1 MDGQR
6 QRGAGGRRGS
16 QRAATPM
23 CGYGMSTT
31 ANPLGRPLAGHT
43 LWVSSVAFSPDGHRL
58 PVAGGDGKVQMWN
71 LDTGQPMGAP
81 LTHHFSVHTVAFSS
95 DGHTGYQSATRSCS
109 GTPWAGP
116 SEHRCAGTR
125 SQY

>member
-1 MDGQR
+1 
-6 QRGAGGRRGS
+6 
-16 QRAATPM
+16 M

-43 LWVSSVAFSPDGHRL
+43 LWVSSVAFSPAGHRL

-95 DGHTGYQSATRSCS
+95 DGHTGYQSATRSCC
-109 GTPWAGP
+109 GTPTWAGP